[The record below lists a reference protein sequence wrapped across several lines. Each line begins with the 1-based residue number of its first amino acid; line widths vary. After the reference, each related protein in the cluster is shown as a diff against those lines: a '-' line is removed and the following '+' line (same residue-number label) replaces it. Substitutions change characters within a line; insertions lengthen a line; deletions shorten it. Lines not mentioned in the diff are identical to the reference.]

1 LGAGR
6 WQRDIWLDRTVV
18 HETAEAIAEQMSRSA
33 RYRAQRL
40 MRVLAGRLGG
50 PRRPELDPH
59 GIAHRA
65 EAMLLAAELRGGPAT
80 EALAHEF
87 ERQLGHLIDT
97 LDAEHAG
104 QGLEALHLP
113 DPQAAVAAPLRAP

>member
-1 LGAGR
+1 PTGEELGAGR

-50 PRRPELDPH
+50 PPRPELDPH
-59 GIAHRA
+59 
-65 EAMLLAAELRGGPAT
+65 
-80 EALAHEF
+80 
-87 ERQLGHLIDT
+87 
-97 LDAEHAG
+97 DAEHAG

-113 DPQAAVAAPLRAP
+113 DPQAAVVAPLRAPDAAWRTRMSPAERARLRR